1 MVAAAA
7 DREDLLKRGRARS
20 ALAAIG
26 WTVGSAQV
34 MFWSFAIG
42 AALGPGPLLIM
53 ELIAGALFA
62 FALGMVMSSVVVR
75 RRLEADAVVIA
86 RVREGKRGK
95 RLAVFDEF
103 LTIDEELILRS
114 RVKKALLTDGPALE
128 LAIASSELGDEAVIV
143 TRSFGGPRPV
153 LARVRDDLS
162 ITPAP
167 AAQGAPAREPATTG

>member
-1 MVAAAA
+1 MFGAAA
-7 DREDLLKRGRARS
+7 DREDLLKRERARS
-20 ALAAIG
+20 ALGAIG

-42 AALGPGPLLIM
+42 AAFGPGPLLIM

-86 RVREGKRGK
+86 RVREGKRTK
-95 RLAVFDEF
+95 RLSVFDEF
-103 LTIDEELILRS
+103 LTIDEELILRD
-114 RVKKALLTDGPALE
+114 RVKRAQLVEGPALE
-128 LAIASSELGDEAVIV
+128 LSISAAEIGDESVIV
-143 TRSFGGPRPV
+143 TRSFAGARPM

-162 ITPAP
+162 VAVPVAAP
-167 AAQGAPAREPATTG
+167 AAAAREPATTG